1 MGICKSIFASPQQ
14 PKNKREVRTAV
25 DAQNVVRPSN
35 VEVKLPLEPTSP
47 GGKGGKGVEN
57 EQQSSKHIRQDKR
70 SYADIARGG
79 ASEGRNHIM
88 GQSSRWAKHNVAYG
102 NKVWY
107 VLNCIFVERLSFVRS
122 MKRQRNAPTVAQ
134 LITFLSNL
142 ENQILHALHDNVDP
156 SVLESLQH
164 EFNTS
169 VHWDWSRNK
178 PVKNSFVPTPR
189 FVESFLEKLVR
200 ISSQRHRIVRNNLSH
215 STNFDPTDA
224 ELNSLDDACSRLWLF
239 EEKSRLK
246 PGRDYAINLQNGKKP
261 YQVGD
266 RAADNLFTYVKPDV
280 LERQTFKRFRA
291 LLDNYSCQT
300 GIAEVVTTQ
309 EVSEEK
315 DFLDAC
321 FETPIWQYVYRY
333 VVKKKKFKGSIV
345 RFQQY
350 IHDLWFGLYK
360 REVRGDSSAFE
371 HVFVGEIRDNN
382 TLGMH
387 NWIQL
392 YNEELKKRLNY
403 LGFIKPKGM
412 PRGYDSPLTHSDSRL
427 ITIQFEWNGA
437 LKPISTSFIGTTPE
451 FELGIYSLIYLCGN
465 EGDNIVELGP
475 YRLNLVCHKF
485 GKGKYAHIGTVYPEA
500 LPMDVD
506 SAAIRVQSVYRGRR
520 MRQNRR

>member
-1 MGICKSIFASPQQ
+1 M
-14 PKNKREVRTAV
+14 
-25 DAQNVVRPSN
+25 
-35 VEVKLPLEPTSP
+35 
-47 GGKGGKGVEN
+47 
-57 EQQSSKHIRQDKR
+57 
-70 SYADIARGG
+70 
-79 ASEGRNHIM
+79 
-88 GQSSRWAKHNVAYG
+88 
-102 NKVWY
+102 
-107 VLNCIFVERLSFVRS
+107 
-122 MKRQRNAPTVAQ
+122 AQ

-224 ELNSLDDACSRLWLF
+224 ELNSLDDACSRLWFF

-371 HVFVGEIRDNN
+371 H
-382 TLGMH
+382 
-387 NWIQL
+387 
-392 YNEELKKRLNY
+392 
-403 LGFIKPKGM
+403 
-412 PRGYDSPLTHSDSRL
+412 
-427 ITIQFEWNGA
+427 
-437 LKPISTSFIGTTPE
+437 E
-451 FELGIYSLIYLCGN
+451 F
-465 EGDNIVELGP
+465 
-475 YRLNLVCHKF
+475 F
-485 GKGKYAHIGTVYPEA
+485 AF
-500 LPMDVD
+500 
-506 SAAIRVQSVYRGRR
+506 
-520 MRQNRR
+520 